1 MRLSTDQRK
10 WTGVQTARSYGGA
23 DHRERREAIMRSR
36 EISEADDADT
46 VVIAEEQPGE
56 AERYQVVPGGEHCR
70 LVRDRQEEGE

>member
-1 MRLSTDQRK
+1 
-10 WTGVQTARSYGGA
+10 
-23 DHRERREAIMRSR
+23 MRSR